1 MAVAGKHLRA
11 APGVHVRRASP
22 KRRRELHAAQM
33 DAAHEQRAITKRIAA
48 EVVHQIAGLP
58 VSEAVGVT
66 PTSFELLIE
75 VVFAGVRS
83 GRLTVGFSRGLTRQ
97 VGASMVAMVDL
108 EGRPLNPVEAAKE
121 LTSALAHA
129 VLGAIFGEQDR
140 PRLQTAQATT
150 PRSFG
155 AQVSALAVSDG
166 FLVIDL
172 HLDAS
177 AM

>member
-1 MAVAGKHLRA
+1 MAVAPRQRA
-11 APGVHVRRASP
+11 APGVHVRRATP
-22 KRRRELHAAQM
+22 KRRRELHAAQV
-33 DAAHEQRAITKRIAA
+33 DAALEQRTITRRIAA
-48 EVVHQIAGLP
+48 EVVHQVAGLP
-58 VSEAVGVT
+58 VNDSAAAAA
-66 PTSFELLIE
+66 PTQHELLVE
-75 VVFAGVRS
+75 VQFAGVRS

-97 VGASMVAMVDL
+97 VGAAMAAMVDL

-129 VLGAIFGEQDR
+129 VLGAVFGEQDR

-150 PRSFG
+150 PRQFG
-155 AQVSALAVSDG
+155 ALASVLKVADG